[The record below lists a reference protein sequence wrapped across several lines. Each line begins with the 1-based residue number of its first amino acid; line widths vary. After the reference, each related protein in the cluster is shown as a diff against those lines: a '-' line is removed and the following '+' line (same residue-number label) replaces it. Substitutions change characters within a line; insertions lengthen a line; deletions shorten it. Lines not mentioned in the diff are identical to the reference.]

1 MKETRSPKGM
11 GNFTKNKNGTIT
23 YRKSV
28 GYQDN
33 GKRKVLCVTASSR
46 EAAIKKMREREKEWL
61 EEQEDPGTT
70 DTVAA
75 LCQKH
80 LDYQVE
86 MGDLKPKSRDRREV
100 TISSHIEP
108 YPLGRLQAQAV
119 TVNDVEEHIKLLSRK
134 ELSASSIV
142 KVVDVLNAAY
152 KWARLQGRLVTN
164 PIEIVK
170 PTLVKRIQKRNEKT
184 TSDVDVEFLIPA
196 EQEVFVKEA
205 LRKTATGKY
214 ANEGALYILFLLYT
228 GMRVGE
234 LLALT
239 WEDVDL
245 ENGYVDIG
253 KSRSMARNREEEG
266 PRYIMIEGTTKNS
279 KARKIKL
286 FADALNVLKE
296 IRELAG
302 EVKPEQ
308 YICLTRT
315 GRPNTTTNLENRNSR
330 IMERAGLKY
339 KGGLH
344 ILRRTFSTNQYRK
357 GVRTKDIAAYIGDLA
372 STTEK
377 YYIAVRD
384 KINID
389 GREEAV
395 VILPEGSEK

>member
-1 MKETRSPKGM
+1 MREIRRPKGM
-11 GNFTKNKNGTIT
+11 GNFTKNTNGTIT

-33 GKRKVLCVTASSR
+33 GKRKVLCVTASSK
-46 EAAIKKMREREKEWL
+46 EAAIKKMREREKEWQ
-61 EEQEDPGTT
+61 EQQNGIGTT
-70 DTVAA
+70 DTVTT

-86 MGDLKPKSRDRREV
+86 MGDLKPKSQDRREV

-108 YPLGRLQAQAV
+108 YPLGMLQAQAV
-119 TVNDVEEHIKLLSRK
+119 TVNDIEEHIKLLGKK

-152 KWARLQGRLVTN
+152 KWARLQGRLDIN

-170 PTLVKRIQKRNEKT
+170 PTLVKRIQKKNEKMAT
-184 TSDVDVEFLIPA
+184 DVDVEFLMPA
-196 EQEVFVKEA
+196 EQALFVKEA
-205 LRKTATGKY
+205 LRKTDSGKY
-214 ANEGALYILFLLYT
+214 ANEGALYVLFLLYT

-239 WEDVDL
+239 WADVDL

-253 KSRSMARNREEEG
+253 KSRSMARNREKEG
-266 PRYIMIEGTTKNS
+266 PRYIMVEGTTKNS

-286 FADALNVLKE
+286 FTDALTILKE
-296 IRELAG
+296 IKELAG
-302 EVKPEQ
+302 EVKPDQ

-315 GRPNTTTNLENRNSR
+315 GRPNTTTNLESRNRR
-330 IMERAGLKY
+330 IMERAGLKH

-357 GVRTKDIAAYIGDLA
+357 GVRTKDIAAYIGDLT

-384 KINID
+384 KINIG

-395 VILPEGSEK
+395 VILPED

>member
-1 MKETRSPKGM
+1 MKETRNPKGM
-11 GNFTKNKNGTIT
+11 GSFTINEKDKVV

-28 GYQDN
+28 GYKAD
-33 GKRKVLCVTASSR
+33 GTRKVLCVTADN
-46 EAAIKKMREREKEWL
+46 EAAAIKKMRKKEQEWL
-61 EEQEDPGTT
+61 EEQKASKVA
-70 DTVAA
+70 DTVEI

-100 TISSHIEP
+100 TISSHIAP

-170 PTLVKRIQKRNEKT
+170 PTLVKRIQKRNEKMA
-184 TSDVDVEFLIPA
+184 SDVDVEFLIPA

-296 IRELAG
+296 IRKLAG
-302 EVKPEQ
+302 EVKSEQ

-395 VILPEGSEK
+395 VILPEDSKK

>member
-1 MKETRSPKGM
+1 MKGTRNTKGM
-11 GNFTKNKNGTIT
+11 GNFTKNENGTVT

-33 GKRKVLCVTASSR
+33 GKRKVLCVTAGSR
-46 EAAIKKMREREKEWL
+46 EAAIKKMREREKEWQ
-61 EEQEDPGTT
+61 EQKNDIGIS
-70 DTVAA
+70 DTVAV

-80 LDYQVE
+80 LEYQE
-86 MGDLKPKSRDRREV
+86 GMGDLKPKSRDRREV
-100 TISSHIEP
+100 TIFNHIEP
-108 YPLGRLQAQAV
+108 YPLGKLQAQTV
-119 TVNDVEEHIKLLSRK
+119 TVNDVEEHIKLLSQRD
-134 ELSASSIV
+134 LSVSSIT
-142 KVVDVLNAAY
+142 KVIDVLNAAY
-152 KWARLQGRLVTN
+152 KWGRLQGRLTTN

-170 PTLVKRIQKRNEKT
+170 PTLVKRIQKRNEKVAT
-184 TSDVDVEFLIPA
+184 DVDVEFLMPT
-196 EQEVFVKEA
+196 EQEQFVKEA
-205 LRKTATGKY
+205 LRKTASGKY
-214 ANEGALYILFLLYT
+214 ANEGNLYVLFLLYT
-228 GMRVGE
+228 GMRCGE

-239 WEDVDL
+239 WDDVDL
-245 ENGYVDIG
+245 ENGFVDIG
-253 KSRSMARNREEEG
+253 KSRSMARNREKDG

-286 FADALNVLKE
+286 SADALKVIKE
-296 IRELAG
+296 IKELAG
-302 EVKPEQ
+302 EVIPEQ

-315 GRPNTTTNLENRNSR
+315 GRPNTTTNLECRNRR

-384 KINID
+384 KILID

-395 VILPEGSEK
+395 VILPED

>member
-1 MKETRSPKGM
+1 MKETRRPKGM
-11 GNFTKNKNGTIT
+11 GNFTKNKNGIIT

-61 EEQEDPGTT
+61 EEQEDTGTT

-142 KVVDVLNAAY
+142 KLVDVLNAAY
-152 KWARLQGRLVTN
+152 KWARLQGRLVAN

-170 PTLVKRIQKRNEKT
+170 PTLVKRIQKRNEKMA
-184 TSDVDVEFLIPA
+184 SDVDVEFLIPA

-234 LLALT
+234 MLALT

-395 VILPEGSEK
+395 VILPEGLEK

>member
-61 EEQEDPGTT
+61 EEQEDTGTT

-152 KWARLQGRLVTN
+152 KWARLQGRLATN

-170 PTLVKRIQKRNEKT
+170 PTLVKRIQKRNEKVA
-184 TSDVDVEFLIPA
+184 SDVDVEFLIPA

-205 LRKTATGKY
+205 LRKTVTGKY

-395 VILPEGSEK
+395 VILPEDSKK

>member
-1 MKETRSPKGM
+1 MKKERKVKGE
-11 GNFTKNKNGTIT
+11 GSYTKNKNGTVT
-23 YRKSV
+23 HRKSV

-33 GKRKVLCVTASSR
+33 GKRKVLCVTASSM
-46 EAAIKKMREREKEWL
+46 EAAKKKMREKEKEWL
-61 EEQEDPGTT
+61 KEQENPGTT

-152 KWARLQGRLVTN
+152 KWARLQGRLVAN

-170 PTLVKRIQKRNEKT
+170 PTLVKRIQKRNEKMA
-184 TSDVDVEFLIPA
+184 SDVDVEFLIPA